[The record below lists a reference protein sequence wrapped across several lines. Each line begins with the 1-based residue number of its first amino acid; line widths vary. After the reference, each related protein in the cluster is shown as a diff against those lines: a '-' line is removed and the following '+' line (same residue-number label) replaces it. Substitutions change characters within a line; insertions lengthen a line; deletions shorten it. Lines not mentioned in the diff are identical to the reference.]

1 MKASPIKS
9 ERLATSLR
17 ITHSWRTPAAFG
29 LLAFAIVW
37 NGFIFF
43 FLMAGAGWPVIFHA
57 LVGLFLIWYVTALFL
72 NTSVLE
78 ATARELRVSHGPVP
92 TWMRNRII
100 PVTDLRQL
108 YVSQAGTRKSGS
120 QSYALWT
127 LKAELNTGETRV
139 LLKPLREKE
148 RVKGIEQELETY
160 LNIRHEDREE
170 RLRLPDLGRLKE
182 ILPAGIHRHVEKAAP
197 KTRRARQ
204 LSGNLNTPRQPNPR
218 SSAPV
223 GPLVFYRTRPGES
236 FCVKGKA
243 YQVVSNLEIEW
254 KDVHHPSAHVLTA
267 TGEDGYRRFYT
278 ELIRERWTYFEERPL
293 DAGERETLGF
303 THASVHPCSLR
314 NGEDKYYPGSL
325 HTGSFKEGKQAGAEL
340 EQYTYLTTRS
350 ATQFRAFRVSGGRWE
365 VCVKEP
371 VDSSYFRRCE

>member
-1 MKASPIKS
+1 MEWI
-9 ERLATSLR
+9 
-17 ITHSWRTPAAFG
+17 H
-29 LLAFAIVW
+29 
-37 NGFIFF
+37 FF

-108 YVSQAGTRKSGS
+108 YVSQAGTRKSGG

-148 RVKGIEQELETY
+148 LVKGIEQELETY

-182 ILPAGIHRHVEKAAP
+182 ILPAGMHRHVVKAAQ

-303 THASVHPCSLR
+303 THASVHPYSLR

-350 ATQFRAFRVSGGRWE
+350 ATQFRVFRVSGGRWE

-371 VDSSYFRRCE
+371 VDSNYFRRCE